1 MEEKKHEDYPFLQ
14 ETIKDEVKDARKTG
28 RFVLSW
34 VLRGLILG
42 SIASLVFA
50 VSKPLID
57 KYYGGDAREIK
68 LAEEIE
74 AEPGEDPGADTSEE
88 APVTSEEDITQ
99 KKNKIANQTFQS
111 LVTIYGIKPGESW
124 SVEAEQRNTVSGV
137 ILGENSEDILIF
149 ASVSVMRKTTDLRV
163 TFVDGSTYKG
173 FLKMR
178 DGVTEM
184 GIFTVRKDDM
194 EESTKSA
201 IAIAKLGSSKQTKRG
216 EEVILAGNPF
226 GYSEGVGFGI
236 ISAIGESTDLYD
248 GTYSLLH
255 TDILTTKEGTGV
267 MVNMSGEIIGLLAP
281 RFYPENTKTEVTGFG
296 ITDIKGRAEKLLNM
310 QNVPYIGIVGAVTT
324 EEMVAAKVPEGVYVG
339 HVGIDSPAMHAGIQK
354 GDVLQKIGKT
364 EIKEFADY
372 TNALLKVKP
381 GKNVV
386 IEGARL
392 GQGGEYVSIEYT
404 VTVGTKETK

>member
-88 APVTSEEDITQ
+88 APVTSEEDLTQ

-201 IAIAKLGSSKQTKRG
+201 IAIAKLGSSKQTQRG